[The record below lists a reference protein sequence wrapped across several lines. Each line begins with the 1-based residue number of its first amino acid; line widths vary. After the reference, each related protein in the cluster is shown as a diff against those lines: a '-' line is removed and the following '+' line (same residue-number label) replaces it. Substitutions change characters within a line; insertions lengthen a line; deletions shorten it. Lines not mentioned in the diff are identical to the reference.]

1 MTISI
6 NFEQSLPPNLDCDL
20 LERAIQTTLERHDRP
35 DVDVTLQLT
44 DDESMQVLNHAY
56 RGIDAT
62 TDVLAFYQAFVDPET
77 DRLYLGDIIIS
88 VETAQLQAVENKHSL
103 NKECTLLTV
112 HGTLHLLGYDH
123 HDPQEKDEMWA
134 IQEKILKYLL
144 PYTQEDVE

>member
-6 NFEQSLPPNLDCDL
+6 NSEESLPPDFDCDL
-20 LERAIQTTLERHDRP
+20 LERAIQTTLEHHNRP

-44 DDESMQVLNHAY
+44 NDENIRQLNHAY

-62 TDVLAFYQAFVDPET
+62 TDVLAFNQEFVDPET

-88 VETAQLQAVENKHSL
+88 VQTAQSQAIENKHSL
-103 NKECTLLTV
+103 NKECTLLTI

-123 HDPQEKDEMWA
+123 HEPEEQDKMWT
-134 IQEKILKYLL
+134 IQDKILNDLIL
-144 PYTQEDVE
+144 DS